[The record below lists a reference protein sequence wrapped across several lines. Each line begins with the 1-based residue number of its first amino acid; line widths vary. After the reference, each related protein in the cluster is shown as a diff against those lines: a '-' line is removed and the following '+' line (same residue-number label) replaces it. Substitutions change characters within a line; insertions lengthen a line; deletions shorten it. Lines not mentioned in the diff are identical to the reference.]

1 MSLFF
6 PSFFSLSSSHKAER
20 RCREASPPVW
30 RPPLASP
37 PPHSSPS
44 SPMARRRT
52 ILWEWSDAPPVTS
65 SWTIHYFP
73 LSSRGG
79 EAMTVKRARRWQLP
93 AWAAPSLHH
102 CQGYHLHKEGGDTS
116 LRVTSALLVL
126 PQWPCSRCAPFFSP
140 CSWQQNGCHACWW
153 WGRSRS

>member
-20 RCREASPPVW
+20 RCREASPPAW

-65 SWTIHYFP
+65 WTIHYFP

-79 EAMTVKRARRWQLP
+79 EAMAVKRARRWQLP

-126 PQWPCSRCAPFFSP
+126 PQWSCSRCAPFFSL
-140 CSWQQNGCHACWW
+140 CSWQQNGYHACWW